1 MKQLTIIIVTY
12 NSAEI
17 IEKCLGNLNAEKY
30 VVVVVDN
37 ASADNCAGLVVEKF
51 PQVKL
56 IKSDK
61 NIGYGRANNI
71 VLRQTKTEFA
81 LILNPDALIEEKDIE
96 LCLETMRCNKNVALA
111 STQICNDEKS
121 LAQEINNNTQD
132 FQEVSLVFGGVMFM
146 RMEAFRKIGF
156 FDEEF
161 FMFAEDNEL
170 SDRSIENGYKN
181 IILNNARALHIGG
194 SSSKKSLRNTFRR
207 FWHLGWSKS
216 KYKTKRKNKFNFI
229 RSTVRLV
236 VKYLC
241 EAIFYF
247 FTGNLNK
254 AAGKIGFSLGCFS
267 CLIGIKAFK
276 KDGNPTV

>member
-1 MKQLTIIIVTY
+1 MKELTIIIVTY

-17 IEKCLGNLNAEKY
+17 IEKSLSNLNAQKY
-30 VVVVVDN
+30 DIAVVDN
-37 ASADNCAGLVVEKF
+37 ASLDNCAAIIAKKF
-51 PQVKL
+51 PQIKL

-71 VLRQTKTEFA
+71 VLRQVETEFA
-81 LILNPDALIEEKDIE
+81 LILNPDALIEEKDID
-96 LCLETMRCNKNVALA
+96 LCLETMKRNKNVALA
-111 STQICNDEKS
+111 STIIHNDETA
-121 LAQEINNNTQD
+121 LAKKMDEIDQEYHDVN
-132 FQEVSLVFGGVMFM
+132 LVFGGVMFM
-146 RMEAFRKIGF
+146 RMEIFQKIGF

-170 SDRSIENGYKN
+170 SDRAIKNGYKN
-181 IILNNARALHIGG
+181 IIVNNAHAVHIGG
-194 SSSKKSLRNTFRR
+194 SSSKKTIKNTYRR

-216 KYKTKRKNKFNFI
+216 KYKTRRKNKFNFI
-229 RSTVRLV
+229 RSSLRLV
-236 VKYLC
+236 IIYFC